1 MSDAQERRA
10 EEPQLPQAQ
19 PRADH
24 SPGERTV
31 IDPRLLEILVCPIT
45 RTPLTYDGA
54 AQELISQST
63 HHAYAIRDGIPIM
76 ILDEARQIE
85 S

>member
-1 MSDAQERRA
+1 MSEA
-10 EEPQLPQAQ
+10 EEPQLPQPQ

-24 SPGERTV
+24 PPDERTA

-45 RTPLTYDGA
+45 RTRLTYDSA

-76 ILDEARQIE
+76 ILDEARQVE
-85 S
+85 T